1 MKKRSTLWVWLLFAL
16 VAQVAFQQQGGTN
29 ARSRGATLLA
39 LVEEGSFQ
47 IDRYLSLTVDWAQTP
62 DGHFYS
68 NKAPGP
74 VFLALPFFWVVDQ
87 VQTWGVADRQQRD
100 VIREQSIN
108 GNLRFLSLLLQ
119 LLPWLLVVGLWYREL
134 ENLKV
139 SSTTRIIFL
148 CAVLFANTSA
158 VFMNTFFG
166 HGLAAIWML
175 LLFWAVWKQR
185 FALAGFCFGWA
196 ALCDYGATVY
206 AVPLAVLAMRA
217 GLRRHSLV
225 TDCARIAA
233 GAALPAVLWV
243 SYHGA
248 IFGGP
253 LSLPYRYQNPIFVD
267 MAHQSVQLWGVLGL
281 PSPAILVQLLF
292 GTFRGMLW
300 TQPWVMLLIAVLVV
314 VRAGKATAPLARDL
328 VQAILTGFLLLL
340 LMNASFGG
348 WHGGASPGPRYLA
361 PGLALFAIALAL
373 RADEFT
379 KNLRF
384 AFTVLVGIGAV
395 FALVALSVYELPRE
409 DMTLGG
415 FYFDRLT
422 GEHWKT
428 PALRLAISL
437 PWLAWLLFPAFKG
450 TSGQSAQG

>member
-1 MKKRSTLWVWLLFAL
+1 MKKRNLLWAWLLFAL
-16 VAQVAFQQQGGTN
+16 IAQVAFQQQGGTN

-47 IDRYLSLTVDWAQTP
+47 MDRYLSLTVDWAQTP

-74 VFLALPFFWVVDQ
+74 VFLALPVFWAVDR

-119 LLPWLLVVGLWYREL
+119 LLPFLLVVGLWYREL

-139 SSTTRIIFL
+139 SSATRTLFL
-148 CAVLFANTSA
+148 CAVLFSNTAA

-166 HGLAAIWML
+166 HGLAAVWML

-196 ALCDYGATVY
+196 ALCDYGAAVY
-206 AVPLAVLAMRA
+206 AVPLAVVAVRV

-225 TDCARIAA
+225 GDCARIAA
-233 GAALPAVLWV
+233 GAVLPATIWV
-243 SYHGA
+243 VYHGA

-253 LSLPYRYQNPIFVD
+253 LSLPYRYQNPVFVD

-281 PSPAILVQLLF
+281 PSATILVELIF
-292 GTFRGMLW
+292 GSFRGMLW
-300 TQPWVMLLIAVLVV
+300 TQPWVLLLIAALVF
-314 VRAGKATAPLARDL
+314 VRASKAATPLARDL
-328 VQAILTGFLLLL
+328 VQAVVAGFALLL

-361 PGLALFAIALAL
+361 PGLVLFAIAMGM
-373 RADEFT
+373 RADAFK
-379 KNLRF
+379 KNLQLSL
-384 AFTVLVGIGAV
+384 AVLVGISAV

-409 DMTLGG
+409 DMTLWG

-422 GEHWKT
+422 GEHRKT

-437 PWLAWLLFPAFKG
+437 PWLGCLLFPAFTG
-450 TSGQSAQG
+450 LWIPRR

>member
-1 MKKRSTLWVWLLFAL
+1 MKKHSTLWAWLLFAL

-74 VFLALPFFWVVDQ
+74 VLLALPVFWLVDR

-108 GNLRFLSLLLQ
+108 GNLRFLALLLQ
-119 LLPWLLVVGLWYREL
+119 LLPFLFVAGLWYLEL
-134 ENLKV
+134 EKLKV
-139 SSTTRIIFL
+139 SSVTRTLFL
-148 CAVLFANTSA
+148 CAVLFSNTAA

-166 HGLAAIWML
+166 HGLAATWML

-196 ALCDYGATVY
+196 ALCDYGAAVY
-206 AVPLAVLAMRA
+206 AFPLAVVAVRA
-217 GLRRHSLV
+217 GLRRRSFV
-225 TDCARIAA
+225 GDCVRIAA
-233 GAALPAVLWV
+233 GALLPAVLWM
-243 SYHGA
+243 SYHMVV
-248 IFGGP
+248 FGGP
-253 LSLPYRYQNPIFVD
+253 LSLPYRYQNPVFVD

-281 PSPAILVQLLF
+281 PSGTILMELLF
-292 GTFRGMLW
+292 GSFRGLLW
-300 TQPWVMLLIAVLVV
+300 TQPWVLLLIVALVAVRASKAEASLSREIVQAVLV
-314 VRAGKATAPLARDL
+314 
-328 VQAILTGFLLLL
+328 GFLLLL

-348 WHGGASPGPRYLA
+348 WHGGASAGPRYLA
-361 PGLALFAIALAL
+361 PGLVLFALAL
-373 RADEFT
+373 GLRADGFS
-379 KNLRF
+379 KDLRLGL
-384 AFTVLVGIGAV
+384 AVLVGLGAI

-409 DMTLGG
+409 DMTLWG

-422 GEHWKT
+422 GENWKT

-450 TSGQSAQG
+450 ISSQSVQG

>member
-1 MKKRSTLWVWLLFAL
+1 MLWAWLLFAL

-39 LVEEGSFQ
+39 LVEESSFQ

-74 VFLALPFFWVVDQ
+74 VFLALPIFWMVDRA
-87 VQTWGVADRQQRD
+87 QTWGVADRQQRD

-134 ENLKV
+134 ENLKI
-139 SSTTRIIFL
+139 SSATRTLFL
-148 CAVLFANTSA
+148 CAVLFSNTAA

-175 LLFWAVWKQR
+175 LLFWAVWKER

-206 AVPLAVLAMRA
+206 AVPLAVVAVRA
-217 GLRRHSLV
+217 GLKRHSLAR
-225 TDCARIAA
+225 DCAHIVA
-233 GAALPAVLWV
+233 GAALPGLLWV

-253 LSLPYRYQNPIFVD
+253 LSLPYRYQNPVFVD

-281 PSPAILVQLLF
+281 PSPGILMQLLF
-292 GTFRGMLW
+292 GSFRGMLW
-300 TQPWVMLLIAVLVV
+300 TQPWVLLLIAALVM
-314 VRAGKATAPLARDL
+314 VRASKATASLATDL
-328 VQAILTGFLLLL
+328 VHAILAGFFLLL

-361 PGLALFAIALAL
+361 PGLVLFAIALAL
-373 RADEFT
+373 RADGFR
-379 KNLRF
+379 KNLQW
-384 AFTVLVGIGAV
+384 ALAVLVGVGAV

-409 DMTLGG
+409 DMTLWG

-450 TSGQSAQG
+450 ISGQSGQG